1 MSAPSIACPPPPPCP
16 RPRHYH
22 LLTWVVITLL
32 WCWLWYILHTV
43 GWHELDSIRTRCKS
57 SWLHLVDVDAAGA
70 DAVGGEDILTR
81 GTWPLCVCLA
91 MNWLTRFAWSA
102 PPLPGNLNLVA
113 SAHRLLCL
121 SMSSSPLPPPCPNNY
136 DRRLSHDQFALHQL
150 SVCVCFNLISK
161 HTHTRI
167 LYKLFAQS
175 IEHTK
180 PEQIKLKQLA
190 AASCLPVLLCQ
201 FVALFGAI

>member
-1 MSAPSIACPPPPPCP
+1 MLIMIYITHSGVTWTRFDSHSMQIILTSPC
-16 RPRHYH
+16 RC
-22 LLTWVVITLL
+22 WCC
-32 WCWLWYILHTV
+32 WCWCCWWRRHPNERNLAIV
-43 GWHELDSIRTRCKS
+43 CVSCNELINSI
-57 SWLHLVDVDAAGA
+57 
-70 DAVGGEDILTR
+70 
-81 GTWPLCVCLA
+81 CVIC
-91 MNWLTRFAWSA
+91 